1 MSDMTDKF
9 TGFPSLKPAVITK
22 VNIGDINDLGK
33 IFNGSQLTHFG
44 IPTGTIET
52 VAGFEPA
59 FKANVVFGADW
70 LSFDPDSN
78 FARVDLKGIAKTEKG
93 YAIDFRAAGVIR
105 MIPEIKKIAA
115 MDPTMATIPF
125 GAITATHTFL
135 TADPELKM
143 LESSVFCSNSRF
155 IVSETGLSVETRQ
168 ALVVASTDM
177 D

>member
-1 MSDMTDKF
+1 MSATL

-22 VNIGDINDLGK
+22 VKIGDINDLGQ
-33 IFNGSQLTHFG
+33 IFNGSKMTHFA

-52 VAGFEPA
+52 VPGFEPA

-70 LSFDPDSN
+70 MSFDPDGK
-78 FARVDLKGIAKTEKG
+78 FARVDLRGIAKTEG
-93 YAIDFRAAGVIR
+93 GFTIDFRASGVIR
-105 MIPEIKKIAA
+105 LVPEVLKIVT
-115 MDPTMATIPF
+115 MDPSMATTPF
-125 GAITATHTFL
+125 GAVTATHSFL
-135 TADPELKM
+135 TADPALKS

-155 IVSETGLSVETRQ
+155 IVSETGLGVETRQ